1 MNRRTKFL
9 LMAMSAVATLWLGD
23 LGYRNL
29 IEGPATDR
37 ERELSRVEK
46 SLNETKETIA
56 QTANAMDQL
65 ELLERI
71 SLPFDPELARA
82 AYQDWLLDLV
92 QQAEL
97 TNASVDASQPSSVK
111 IKDRD
116 TRKPKE
122 IFLRYTF
129 SLRARGSLQ
138 QVSRFLFEFYQ
149 GGHLHK
155 ISSIAFN
162 PLGGGSQIDFSAS
175 IEALGLNRC
184 QRESELSSETFRR
197 LDSPDFS
204 KYQTIARRNLFARH
218 GDSTLSK
225 VILSAITIN
234 DGGVSVWF
242 KDHQGETKRLA
253 RGESMEVAAHHLEL
267 IDLVGEK
274 VLVVL
279 DGQPVMLRTGQSL
292 QEVSEQRQSN

>member
-1 MNRRTKFL
+1 MNQRTKFL
-9 LMAMSAVATLWLGD
+9 LMAMSVVAAIWLGD

-29 IEGPATDR
+29 VEGPAADR

-56 QTANAMDQL
+56 RTANAIEKI

-116 TRKPKE
+116 TKKPKE

-162 PLGGGSQIDFSAS
+162 PIGGGSEIDFSAT

-184 QRESELSSETFRR
+184 QRKGELSSETFQR
-197 LDSPDFS
+197 LDSSAFPD
-204 KYQTIARRNLFARH
+204 YQMIARRNLFARH

-225 VILSAITIN
+225 VVLSAITIT
-234 DGGVSVWF
+234 DGVVSVWF
-242 KDHQGETKRLA
+242 KDHQGVTKRLS
-253 RGESMEVAAHHLEL
+253 RGEEMEVAAHHLEL
-267 IDLVGEK
+267 IDLVGDK

-279 DGQPVMLRTGQSL
+279 DGRPVTLKTGQSL
-292 QEVSEQRQSN
+292 QQVSE